1 MADND
6 EYNDEYQLADPDAT
20 GSDSMEN
27 DLGLGDESK
36 QTKAASAD
44 NAKNIRRNA
53 LIVVGVF
60 ILVLVLYKVL
70 GAIFSTKEQVIK
82 TSVTTVSAPT
92 QPSTEPTYTPPLPQ
106 TSMSDLSGTTGV
118 SNANRQVERQ
128 LSAVETSQQTMQ
140 TEFVAMSNQLSGM
153 NNNVNAI
160 LAKMAELN
168 KIIDTLHTQVAMQS
182 HEIDRLTTQAQQRK
196 QMKPIKHM
204 KASGVNGAISIPKY
218 YLQAVIPG
226 RAWLIA
232 TNGTTLTVREGTLIQ
247 GYGMVKLIDPSQ
259 GRVLTSAGQVIRFSQ
274 DDS

>member
-27 DLGLGDESK
+27 DVGLGGESK
-36 QTKAASAD
+36 QTKGISAEHA
-44 NAKNIRRNA
+44 NNIRRNA

-60 ILVLVLYKVL
+60 ILVLVFYKVL

-82 TSVTTVSAPT
+82 TSVTKVSAPIK
-92 QPSTEPTYTPPLPQ
+92 SSPTPMYTPPLPQ
-106 TSMSDLSGTTGV
+106 TSMSELSGTTGAP
-118 SNANRQVERQ
+118 NANRQVERQ

-168 KIIDTLHTQVAMQS
+168 QMIDTLHTQVTMQS

-196 QMKPIKHM
+196 QMKSIKHT
-204 KASGVNGAISIPKY
+204 KASGVNGGSSIPTY

-259 GRVLTSAGQVIRFSQ
+259 GRVLTSTGQVIRFSQ